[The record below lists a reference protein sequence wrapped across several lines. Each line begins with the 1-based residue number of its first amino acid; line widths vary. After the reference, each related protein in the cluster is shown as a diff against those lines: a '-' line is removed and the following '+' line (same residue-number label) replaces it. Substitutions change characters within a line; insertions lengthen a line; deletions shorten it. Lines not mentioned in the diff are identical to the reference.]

1 MNVLRAHLFGGLA
14 LTWDRD
20 PLPAIP
26 SSAARSLLAY
36 LITYRDRSH
45 TRDLLAGT
53 FWPDLPDA
61 VARRRLRQALWQ
73 IRRALHPYPVLVT
86 EGRASGSTTGLPRL
100 LKIAKVSGE

>member
-1 MNVLRAHLFGGLA
+1 MVMLRVHLFGGLA
-14 LTWDRD
+14 LAWDGE

-36 LITYRDRSH
+36 LITYRDRAH

-61 VARRRLRQALWQ
+61 FARRRLRQALWQ
-73 IRRALHPYPVLVT
+73 IRRALNPHLALVT
-86 EGRASGSTTGLPRL
+86 EGDSVQFSPDLPL
-100 LKIAKVSGE
+100 WLDV